1 MVKRIGNDAAESA
14 ALADERSNRLIT
26 ELAVVA
32 AVTAGPFVTAFCTEL
47 GRRFGGTAADW
58 AARVRPR
65 RAMTGSAAAEIEVE
79 AFGKVTILEIT
90 EPLTDDAKLALLEL
104 DIKDTAICGQILR
117 WNVEMGSWEVI
128 GSRR

>member
-1 MVKRIGNDAAESA
+1 MVSINMLLTSISPSVQLRQLWREVVKRIGNDVAESA

-32 AVTAGPFVTAFCTEL
+32 AVTAGPFVTAFCAEL

-58 AARVRPR
+58 ADRVRSR

-90 EPLTDDAKLALLEL
+90 EPLTDDAEAGP
-104 DIKDTAICGQILR
+104 AR
-117 WNVEMGSWEVI
+117 A
-128 GSRR
+128 RY